1 MTVSTNL
8 TIIRGAEVFDG
19 ERMLGAR
26 DVAISGGLIHSVLE
40 PRGDQFYAAT
50 SHEALGRTFEVSGA
64 GGARVIDGRGKL
76 LSPGFTDLHAHLRD
90 PGYTW
95 KEDLDSGARAAAAG
109 GYTTV
114 VCMPNT
120 NPAIDDAPTASYVRD
135 KALRSGICRVSPAG
149 CLSRGRDGLA
159 LADLAALHACGVR
172 IFTDDGSDTL
182 SNAVFLHAF
191 EFLSMLPGARTM
203 VHAEAPDLA
212 HGVMHEGRVSAVLG
226 QPGMHA
232 LAEDLGNARAIL
244 TSLTTGQAVEITHI
258 ASQGT
263 LDLVRFGKAQAA
275 ARGQAG
281 LITADCTFNHLLMTH
296 EAVRDH
302 GTLAKINPP
311 FRAEED
317 RQALLTALA
326 DGTLDALITDHAPH
340 SVDEKEQELEFAP
353 FGCTGFELS
362 FGLLNAHVVGTET
375 PGGTITLE
383 RVLRLLT
390 SNPARILR
398 GECQPAPLPG
408 QYPQLEPAAFEE
420 FDRCEI
426 AVSPG
431 RIAPGL
437 AADLTL
443 IDLGAEWAVD
453 PAALLSK
460 GKNTPFGGWRARG
473 RVVHTL
479 MGGKT
484 VFERL

>member
-1 MTVSTNL
+1 MTNADL

-19 ERMLGAR
+19 ERILGER
-26 DVAISGGLIHSVLE
+26 DVAISDGLVHSVIE
-40 PRGDQFYAAT
+40 PRGDEFYDAKR
-50 SHEALGRTFEVSGA
+50 HEALGRTFEVSGA
-64 GGARVIDGRGKL
+64 GSATVYDGRGL
-76 LSPGFTDLHAHLRD
+76 LLCPGFTDLHCHLRD

-120 NPAIDDAPTASYVRD
+120 NPAVDTAATAVYIRE
-135 KALRSGICRVSPAG
+135 KARRSGLCRVSPAG

-172 IFTDDGSDTL
+172 IYSDDGSDT
-182 SNAVFLHAF
+182 SNNAVFLHAF

-203 VHAEAPDLA
+203 IHAEAPDLA
-212 HGVMHEGRVSAVLG
+212 NGVMHEGAVSAVLG

-244 TSLTTGQAVEITHI
+244 TSLTTSQPVEITHI
-258 ASQGT
+258 ASRGS

-275 ARGQAG
+275 ARGLSG
-281 LITADCTFNHLLMTH
+281 LITADCTFNHLLLTH
-296 EAVRDH
+296 KAVLEY

-311 FRAEED
+311 FRSEDD

-340 SVDEKEQELEFAP
+340 SADEKEQEMEHAP

-362 FGLLNAHVVGTET
+362 FGLLNAHVVGLET
-375 PGGTITLE
+375 PGGVITLE
-383 RVLRLLT
+383 RILRLLT
-390 SNPARILR
+390 SGPARILR
-398 GECQPAPLPG
+398 AEVGPMPREG
-408 QYPQLEPAAFEE
+408 QYPQLEPGALGE
-420 FDRCEI
+420 FNPQEI
-426 AVSPG
+426 EVSPG

-443 IDLGAEWAVD
+443 LDLDTEWEVD
-453 PAALLSK
+453 PEALLSK
-460 GKNTPFGGWRARG
+460 GHNTPFGGWRARG
-473 RVVHTL
+473 RVEMTF
-479 MGGKT
+479 MGGRP
-484 VFERL
+484 VYESA